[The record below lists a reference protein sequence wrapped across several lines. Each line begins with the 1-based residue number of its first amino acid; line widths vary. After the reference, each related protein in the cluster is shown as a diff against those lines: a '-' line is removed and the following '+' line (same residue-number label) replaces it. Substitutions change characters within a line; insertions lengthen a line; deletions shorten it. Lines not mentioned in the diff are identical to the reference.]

1 MTAGRGPRGEAV
13 SHGREP
19 AGRTV
24 AQGSPEDAKRH
35 AVRAEGGRAADK
47 VREAVCPRTS
57 CSRPFPMTRALPPI
71 CLVHPSL
78 PSGLA
83 DHRVLWKT
91 FRDLKPGR
99 PPAACPHNAV
109 PPTTVLTPSTA
120 TRGWAPPRR
129 GLSHPAVL
137 PPLTTVPA
145 GTLWVLRAHCRGFVR
160 ICWMPLPWK
169 ASGKF
174 GSL

>member
-1 MTAGRGPRGEAV
+1 M

-83 DHRVLWKT
+83 DHCVLWKT
-91 FRDLKPGR
+91 FHNLKPGR

-109 PPTTVLTPSTA
+109 PPGGVATPDDSA
-120 TRGWAPPRR
+120 CG
-129 GLSHPAVL
+129 HAVGA
-137 PPLTTVPA
+137 A
-145 GTLWVLRAHCRGFVR
+145 GTLQGLRTYLLDAITLEGLWQIRKPV
-160 ICWMPLPWK
+160 IPSTLPRC
-169 ASGKF
+169 
-174 GSL
+174 